1 MKGLSPREWFKE
13 GHGCIRINS
22 DFSTIS
28 LPLYQKDGVF
38 LCPPPTSV
46 NVAIEELYIVR
57 HKWVMALHDFIAPH
71 RWTTLWRQKLYNVCD
86 LHFVIPKGGI
96 MLGQEEHEPLTLA
109 IIFPCCSHMPWQ
121 IWRVPVLLEWTRT
134 VQRLLQEN
142 ERAIGSLLYKFLQYK
157 KKLDSLPENVVRE
170 VFQSPLGRFLATTF
184 TCRWWWGGFCKV
196 RWWKRI

>member
-57 HKWVMALHDFIAPH
+57 HKRVMALHDFIAPH
-71 RWTTLWRQKLYNVCD
+71 QWTTLWRQKLYNVCD

-121 IWRVPVLLEWTRT
+121 I
-134 VQRLLQEN
+134 
-142 ERAIGSLLYKFLQYK
+142 
-157 KKLDSLPENVVRE
+157 
-170 VFQSPLGRFLATTF
+170 
-184 TCRWWWGGFCKV
+184 
-196 RWWKRI
+196 